1 MSYTWY
7 VQNKD
12 ANTIQFCV
20 VQSGGYSNCV
30 SIPGNSTQP
39 FVIPDTDV
47 QIYGTPTGYYVF
59 YTSVQ
64 VKTSTQSLPPS
75 GSTIIVPPFQ
85 GCDPLL
91 TQGQGYPPLVPCQ
104 SPIIFLKSESTPGMF
119 IENWGAETAGF
130 DYGFGIAGN
139 QLR

>member
-75 GSTIIVPPFQ
+75 GSTITVPPIP
-85 GCDPLL
+85 GVRPLID
-91 TQGQGYPPLVPCQ
+91 TRPRIPPTGAVPV
-104 SPIIFLKSESTPGMF
+104 PHNLPEV
-119 IENWGAETAGF
+119 
-130 DYGFGIAGN
+130 
-139 QLR
+139 